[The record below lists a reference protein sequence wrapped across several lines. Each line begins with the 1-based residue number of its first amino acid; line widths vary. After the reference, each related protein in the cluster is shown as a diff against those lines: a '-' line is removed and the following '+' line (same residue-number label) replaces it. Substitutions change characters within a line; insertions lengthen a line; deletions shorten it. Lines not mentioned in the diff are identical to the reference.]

1 MGPSLLS
8 QIDLE
13 QFKCFQLLKLPLGA
27 LTLLTGWNA
36 SGKSSVL
43 QALVLLHQTIREKE
57 WSRRL
62 LLNGTELSLGTVA
75 DVVDKVTG
83 RRTFGIG
90 LVDGAREIRWSF
102 DGEDRRNMSALVT
115 SLRVGGED
123 ISPPEVLRY
132 LLPPGIA
139 AEDAAIVERLRRLS
153 YLTAERIGP
162 QDVYPLEDPNST
174 QAVGPKGEFA
184 VSLLYW
190 NRDELVLDG
199 LAIGD
204 NPPTL
209 LHQVEARMDEFFPGC
224 SLEIQ
229 HIPQANVATL
239 GLRTSPATDFHRPV
253 HVGSGLTQVL
263 PIIVA
268 ALSRKREDLL
278 LIENPEVHLHP
289 AGQAKMGWFLSQ
301 VASAGVQVMIE
312 THSDHVLN
320 GIRRSAKDRV
330 ISADRVHIHFF
341 KDRNQEGEQ
350 VVSPMID
357 PAGNVDAWPS
367 GFFDQFDKDLNYFA
381 GWGE

>member
-1 MGPSLLS
+1 M
-8 QIDLE
+8 
-13 QFKCFQLLKLPLGA
+13 
-27 LTLLTGWNA
+27 
-36 SGKSSVL
+36 
-43 QALVLLHQTIREKE
+43 
-57 WSRRL
+57 
-62 LLNGTELSLGTVA
+62 
-75 DVVDKVTG
+75 
-83 RRTFGIG
+83 
-90 LVDGAREIRWSF
+90 
-102 DGEDRRNMSALVT
+102 
-115 SLRVGGED
+115 
-123 ISPPEVLRY
+123 
-132 LLPPGIA
+132 
-139 AEDAAIVERLRRLS
+139 
-153 YLTAERIGP
+153 
-162 QDVYPLEDPNST
+162 
-174 QAVGPKGEFA
+174 
-184 VSLLYW
+184 
-190 NRDELVLDG
+190 VLDG

-253 HVGSGLTQVL
+253 HVGFGLTQVL

-350 VVSPMID
+350 VVSPIID